1 MSTDQD
7 ATIHHLVPDHADGDP
22 VQYLLDG
29 LGDPDRGVSRPL
41 TASAVT
47 QIVMGYVGQ
56 EHPGEIARNAQLA
69 GVSFLDVLV
78 DAEHGPFLLVSTMT
92 VDHKTCCRQA
102 TAIVMLRAWDTSTVP
117 GARSS
122 SPSPRTSSASG
133 PSPSR
138 RSRLTGRRSKAADGP
153 SRTDGAHDRR

>member
-69 GVSFLDVLV
+69 GVSFDVLV

-92 VDHKTCCRQA
+92 VDHKMRRRQA

-117 GARSS
+117 ESEFPLAVAENLVGVRPVTESTF
-122 SPSPRTSSASG
+122 PTYG
-133 PSPSR
+133 PS
-138 RSRLTGRRSKAADGP
+138 LE
-153 SRTDGAHDRR
+153 DR